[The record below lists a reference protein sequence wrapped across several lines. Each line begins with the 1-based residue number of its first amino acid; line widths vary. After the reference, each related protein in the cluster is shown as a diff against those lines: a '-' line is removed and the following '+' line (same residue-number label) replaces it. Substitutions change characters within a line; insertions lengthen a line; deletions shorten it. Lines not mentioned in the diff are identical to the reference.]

1 MYNIKYTESKMVKD
15 TTKLVAYI
23 NWLNAKGQAMMEDD
37 PHLWVG
43 MLTTDLDHW
52 ASYGITTPDQL
63 GEYLDAQSGDF

>member
-1 MYNIKYTESKMVKD
+1 
-15 TTKLVAYI
+15 
-23 NWLNAKGQAMMEDD
+23 MMEDD

>member
-1 MYNIKYTESKMVKD
+1 MVTD

-63 GEYLDAQSGDF
+63 GE